1 MMSSLGVWESRKFL
15 SDVWMR
21 RHLKVINVMAD
32 YPQCL
37 TLTHLSGLFNYLF
50 TISKFT
56 EICSTVF
63 RQQTDGV

>member
-15 SDVWMR
+15 SDVWMK

-37 TLTHLSGLFNYLF
+37 TLIHLSGLFNYLF
-50 TISKFT
+50 TISKFI